1 MTMKKLIGLLT
12 ITTLFLLSLSAF
24 SFAERVADDKLQKN
38 ESTQQAAE
46 LSRKMVLSDQA
57 EKNNILNQLKNL
69 LVKNPDNN
77 DIRKIYINQLIAEKH
92 YQEGLNNL
100 EVLNQKNLT
109 RTHLLTQCMLKE
121 RLGNRDEN
129 CYKKV
134 IALSE
139 QAKVIDSDY
148 MSALFFIDKEK
159 FENLKAKLIKE
170 NKFRESDFLVFTLG
184 KEGMLHEFYP

>member
-1 MTMKKLIGLLT
+1 MKKLIGLLT

>member
-1 MTMKKLIGLLT
+1 MKKLIGLLT

-24 SFAERVADDKLQKN
+24 SFADRAADDKLQKN

-69 LVKNPDNN
+69 LAKNPDNN

-134 IALSE
+134 ISLSE

-159 FENLKAKLIKE
+159 FENLKEKLIKE